1 MLKLTVTSVPAEMFP
16 LPDVVACTTPFCA
29 VTTCREVRVVLEG
42 VPTSVVARSATP
54 SAAKPR
60 K

>member
-1 MLKLTVTSVPAEMFP
+1 MKLTVTSVPAEMVP
-16 LPDVVACTTPFCA
+16 LPEVVACTTPFCT
-29 VTTCREVRVVLEG
+29 VTTCRDVRVLLEG
-42 VPTSVVARSATP
+42 VPTSVVARSTTP